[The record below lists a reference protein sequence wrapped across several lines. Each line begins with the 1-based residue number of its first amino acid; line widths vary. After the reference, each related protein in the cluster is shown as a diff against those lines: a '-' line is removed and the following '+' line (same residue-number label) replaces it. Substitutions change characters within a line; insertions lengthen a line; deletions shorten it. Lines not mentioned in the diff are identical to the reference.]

1 MKFGRGLN
9 HRVNRRRILAH
20 YFISIK
26 AIHSICFDSGLCIT
40 VSTRVSLMEKKM
52 FGLFV
57 FVVSLQSEINVSNHL
72 DRADCQVA
80 ATAIQTSG
88 DIKDVRCVYFKPKSV
103 EES

>member
-1 MKFGRGLN
+1 
-9 HRVNRRRILAH
+9 
-20 YFISIK
+20 
-26 AIHSICFDSGLCIT
+26 
-40 VSTRVSLMEKKM
+40 M

-80 ATAIQTSG
+80 AAAIQTSG
-88 DIKDVRCVYFKPKSV
+88 DIQDVRCIYFKPKSV

>member
-1 MKFGRGLN
+1 
-9 HRVNRRRILAH
+9 
-20 YFISIK
+20 
-26 AIHSICFDSGLCIT
+26 
-40 VSTRVSLMEKKM
+40 M

-88 DIKDVRCVYFKPKSV
+88 DIKAVRCVYFKPKSV

>member
-1 MKFGRGLN
+1 VGCALKLEK
-9 HRVNRRRILAH
+9 I
-20 YFISIK
+20 
-26 AIHSICFDSGLCIT
+26 
-40 VSTRVSLMEKKM
+40 SLMEIKM

>member
-1 MKFGRGLN
+1 VSFGRALN
-9 HRVNRRRILAH
+9 QRVNSRRNQAY

-26 AIHSICFDSGLCIT
+26 AIHSICFVSGLCIKVRT
-40 VSTRVSLMEKKM
+40 KVSLMEIKM

-80 ATAIQTSG
+80 AAAIQTSG